1 MTISGD
7 KKRQNTCHSRQNSAN
22 DASIQEDRAWILKA
36 QQGDTR
42 AFDRLVLKYQR
53 SVYFLA
59 LKMVGNPA
67 DAEDVVQDSFI
78 RAYNSLDHFDT
89 TRPFK
94 PWLFRI
100 AMNLALTILNRRKQR
115 HSVTLEDAV
124 GLAAETNNSPGEP
137 DPVEIKNLALKAAQ
151 ALPEDQ
157 RVVLLLRIQEQFNY
171 DQIAEVLEVPVG
183 TVMSRLNRARQ
194 KLKELL
200 KDYL

>member
-1 MTISGD
+1 MIESGD
-7 KKRQNTCHSRQNSAN
+7 KKRQETCCSRQNSDT
-22 DASIQEDRAWILKA
+22 DASAREDCAWILKA

-53 SVYFLA
+53 SVYFLV
-59 LKMVGNPA
+59 LKMVGNSA

-78 RAYNSLDHFDT
+78 RAYNSLDRFDT
-89 TRPFK
+89 ARPFK

-100 AMNLALTILNRRKQR
+100 AMNLALTTINHRKHS

-124 GLAAETNNSPGEP
+124 GVAAEATSNPGEP
-137 DPVEIKNLALKAAQ
+137 SITTLALKAAQ

-157 RVVLLLRIQEQFNY
+157 RAVLLLRIQEHLNY
-171 DQIAEVLEVPVG
+171 DQIAEVLEIPIG